1 MAIPAIAAL
10 EAKIKAGSHED
21 AVDDMWV
28 NMGPLYFP
36 ILKGYTMT
44 AQSRLRGTSGQK
56 ADVGIRKFINGNVRV
71 VICEDSSYE
80 HMNQAAEWES
90 KREQLAAYCGQTRV
104 QESNFTK
111 TIYGIITVGKNSQ
124 FYAYAYGQ
132 NKLVCLH
139 DENVAFNFK
148 TQSDEIDRWMS
159 YIYDQVDAG
168 Y

>member
-1 MAIPAIAAL
+1 MSYPAIAAL

-28 NMGPLYFP
+28 NLGPLYFP
-36 ILKGYTMT
+36 LLNGYTMT
-44 AQSRLRGTSGQK
+44 AQSRPRGTSGQK

-90 KREQLAAYCGQTRV
+90 KREQLKRYCGQTRV
-104 QESNFTK
+104 EEGTFKK
-111 TIYGIITVGKNSQ
+111 TIYGIITVGKASQ

-132 NKLVCLH
+132 SDLVCLH
-139 DENVAFNFK
+139 DVNKAYDFKAESNF
-148 TQSDEIDRWMS
+148 IDYWMA
-159 YIYDQVDAG
+159 YIRDQVDAG
-168 Y
+168 N